1 MRCLRVP
8 LMENRSPR
16 LKLGFQ
22 ATFLLSFLS
31 PLLPACDNNRALS
44 KRGHLDI
51 GVHFSTAEAK
61 QYKSALDF
69 WTTVLDMTWHVDN
82 TRSCAIEVI
91 DRPTT
96 MFPPMVIANALTPD
110 GVIEVNNR
118 ADLSAW
124 ESYATAVHEIGHLF
138 GLEHNRRAR
147 SVMFYLDVAE
157 DAVLDRHDLKV
168 LAKFHKL
175 RTNAKEVHVRFDGLK
190 DVHSL
195 LSTAGSFSE
204 WSASSH
210 GSR

>member
-1 MRCLRVP
+1 MRCLPGP
-8 LMENRSPR
+8 LMENRSGR

-22 ATFLLSFLS
+22 APLLLLFLA

-44 KRGHLDI
+44 KPGRLDI

-69 WTTVLDMTWHVDN
+69 WTTVLDMTWHVDD

-91 DRPTT
+91 DRPMA
-96 MFPPMVIANALTPD
+96 MFEPMVIANALTPD

-118 ADLSAW
+118 ADLSVW

-138 GLEHNRRAR
+138 GLGHNHRAR

-157 DAVLDRHDLKV
+157 DAILDRHDLKV
-168 LAKFHKL
+168 LKKFHKL
-175 RTNAKEVHVRFDGLK
+175 RTNAKEVRIRFDGLK
-190 DVHSL
+190 DGHSL
-195 LSTAGSFSE
+195 LSTAGIVQ
-204 WSASSH
+204 
-210 GSR
+210 

>member
-1 MRCLRVP
+1 
-8 LMENRSPR
+8 MENRSGR
-16 LKLGFQ
+16 LKLEFQ
-22 ATFLLSFLS
+22 ATLLLVFLA
-31 PLLPACDNNRALS
+31 PLLAACDNSRALS
-44 KRGHLDI
+44 KPGHLDI

-69 WTTVLDMTWHVDN
+69 WTTVLDMTWHVDD
-82 TRSCAIEVI
+82 TRSCAIDVI

-96 MFPPMVIANALTPD
+96 MFQPMVIANALTPD
-110 GVIEVNNR
+110 GVIEVNNH

-175 RTNAKEVHVRFDGLK
+175 RTNAKEVHIRFDGLK
-190 DVHSL
+190 DEHSL
-195 LSTAGSFSE
+195 LSTAGSLSE

-210 GSR
+210 ESR